1 MEFSTTLLVSHST
14 NTVFVNSMTDGV
26 LHNLPGDG
34 CVARIS
40 TQRSGVTWPGGN
52 SYRVKRSKPWSGL
65 VGVGSWIL
73 QDGPLLIVHNINGV
87 MGALKMGNW
96 GFITPISGVISP
108 YIYNWFSGTDLVK
121 NPSTSMG
128 KR

>member
-1 MEFSTTLLVSHST
+1 MVLLQILKNHLVEEMEFSTTLLVSHST

-26 LHNLPGDG
+26 LHFLPGDG

-87 MGALKMGNW
+87 MGPL
-96 GFITPISGVISP
+96 
-108 YIYNWFSGTDLVK
+108 
-121 NPSTSMG
+121 
-128 KR
+128 